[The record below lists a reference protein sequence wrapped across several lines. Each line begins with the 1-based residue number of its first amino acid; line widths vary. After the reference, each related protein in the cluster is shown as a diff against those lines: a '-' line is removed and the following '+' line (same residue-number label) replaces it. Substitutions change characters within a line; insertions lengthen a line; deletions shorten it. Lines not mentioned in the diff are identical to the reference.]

1 MRNALIIAVAA
12 VLGFAIVFFT
22 REPEQPEL
30 ETPATDSPAPAPDA
44 QAEPMAAPAA
54 TRATS
59 TSASTPTPMSAP
71 ISPDSAPPAA
81 DTNYRRLL
89 ADSTDLLPLVETLH
103 ARAKAGD
110 GAAQYW
116 LAQALTLCDPASRQG
131 VDPEQA
137 RALNQKCQGLKA
149 AGKEKYGVA
158 AEWVAQSSQAGYP
171 LGQVA
176 HAGNQIA
183 AASRGEASRESTI
196 GESKRLVVAALRSGD
211 PEVVMQTSQVAFLLK
226 NPTVDTYK
234 EAKASAEPWKVAA
247 CMRGADCSPQ
257 ADWVRSGCR
266 QDKACQPYETG
277 LDLLRRSL
285 GARYDDVER
294 QARDINAQIDA
305 GNWKALGLE

>member
-12 VLGFAIVFFT
+12 VLGFAIVYFT

-30 ETPATDSPAPAPDA
+30 ETPATASPAPAPDA

-54 TRATS
+54 TPATS
-59 TSASTPTPMSAP
+59 TSASTPKPMPAP
-71 ISPDSAPPAA
+71 
-81 DTNYRRLL
+81 DTNYRQLL
-89 ADSTDLLPLVETLH
+89 ADATDVLPLVETLH
-103 ARAKAGD
+103 ARANAGD

-116 LAQALTLCDPASRQG
+116 LAQALTLCDPASRPG

-158 AEWVAQSSQAGYP
+158 ADWVAQSSQAGYP
-171 LGQVA
+171 MGQVA

-183 AASRGEASRESTI
+183 AASRGEASKESTI

-266 QDKACQPYETG
+266 QDKACQPYESG